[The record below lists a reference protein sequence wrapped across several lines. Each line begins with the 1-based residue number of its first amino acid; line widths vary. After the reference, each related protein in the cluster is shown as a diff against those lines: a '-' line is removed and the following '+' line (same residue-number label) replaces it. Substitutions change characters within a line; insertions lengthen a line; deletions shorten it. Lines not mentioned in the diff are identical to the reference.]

1 MPALFASVS
10 PVHGPLEGTRVV
22 ELGVWVAGPAAG
34 GLLADWGADVV
45 KIEPPEG
52 DPARRFAQMLGGD
65 IDLNP
70 PFELDNRGKRSI
82 ALDLSGEEGR
92 AIAHQ
97 LVEQA
102 DVFVTNVRP
111 SALSRLDLDFSRLS
125 ALNPAL
131 VYGIITG
138 YGLEGPDADRASYD
152 IGAYW
157 ARAGIVSL
165 LTPPGADPVYQRGG
179 MGDHTAAMTLA
190 GAVCAA
196 LVARQRKGSGQLV
209 HTSLLRQ
216 GAYTI
221 GFDLS
226 VALRFGVP
234 IGTPTRATMTN
245 PLISPF
251 RAGDGK
257 WLWLIAL
264 EPDRHWADLAA
275 AVGHP
280 EWVDDPRFATR
291 KERARHSGEL
301 TALLDEVFATRP
313 RDEWA
318 DVLDRSGMWW
328 APVQSTDEVLSD
340 PQMAAAGG
348 FVEVPDGSATSTLLA
363 SPADFEGSPATVR
376 SMPPRLGE
384 HTEEILS
391 ELGRSGEEIARL
403 REAGALG

>member
-1 MPALFASVS
+1 VN
-10 PVHGPLEGTRVV
+10 GPLEGTRVI

-45 KIEPPEG
+45 KIEPPDG

-82 ALDLSGEEGR
+82 VVDVTSDRGR
-92 AIAHQ
+92 EVAHQ
-97 LVEQA
+97 LVEGA

-111 SALSRLDLDFSRLS
+111 QALARLDLDYGRLS
-125 ALNPAL
+125 SLNPGL

-138 YGLEGPDADRASYD
+138 YGTEGPEADRASYD

-165 LTPPGADPVYQRGG
+165 LTPPGADPIYQRGG
-179 MGDHTAAMTLA
+179 MGDHTVAMTLA

-196 LVARQRKGSGQLV
+196 LVARQATGHGQLV

-216 GAYTI
+216 GAYTV

-234 IGTPTRATMTN
+234 VATPTRQTMTN
-245 PLISPF
+245 PLVSPF
-251 RAGDGK
+251 KAADGK
-257 WLWLIAL
+257 WLWLIGL
-264 EPDRHWADLAA
+264 EPDRHWPDLAS

-280 EWVDDPRFATR
+280 EWVNDPRFATR
-291 KERARHSGEL
+291 RARARHSAAL
-301 TALLDEVFATRP
+301 TALLDEAFVTRT
-313 RDEWA
+313 REQWA
-318 DVLDRSGMWW
+318 EVLDESGMWW
-328 APVQSTDEVLSD
+328 APVQSTDEVLDD
-340 PQMAAAGG
+340 PQLAAAGG
-348 FVEVPDGSATSTLLA
+348 FVEVPDGPATSTLLA
-363 SPADFEGSPATVR
+363 SPVDFRGTPAAVR

-384 HTEEILS
+384 HTDDVLS
-391 ELGRSGEEIARL
+391 ELGRSHGEIAEL
-403 REAGALG
+403 RESGAVG